1 MGPLSSP
8 DVGLSSSERA
18 NFRPGLFPKAGV
30 QLRRRVA
37 AFRVSPAAPVAF
49 IGIPPL
55 QDLSFPK
62 TPQLVWRSIRQKR
75 HPGRTNA
82 RDGGPSLL
90 VSSVCFAMQWM

>member
-1 MGPLSSP
+1 MKDTPHQP
-8 DVGLSSSERA
+8 TPA
-18 NFRPGLFPKAGV
+18 NPEQLAPESKSIGAGK
-30 QLRRRVA
+30 QENI
-37 AFRVSPAAPVAF
+37 SD
-49 IGIPPL
+49 
-55 QDLSFPK
+55 DLSFPK